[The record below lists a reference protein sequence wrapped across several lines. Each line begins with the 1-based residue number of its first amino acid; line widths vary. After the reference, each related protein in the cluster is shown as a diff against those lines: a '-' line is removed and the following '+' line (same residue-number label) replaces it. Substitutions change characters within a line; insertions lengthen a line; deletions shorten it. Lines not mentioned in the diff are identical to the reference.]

1 MDIKKGKKRIYV
13 IFIFLWI
20 GKMKL
25 LNIVYVGYIFFII
38 YVLQENH
45 YLVQFSCSV
54 MSDSLRAHEP
64 QHARPPCPSPT
75 PRVYP
80 NPYTLSP

>member
-1 MDIKKGKKRIYV
+1 MDIKKGKRRIYV

-80 NPYTLSP
+80 SSCPLSQ